1 MGNRRAS
8 QPPEDRLV
16 LPRGHDVDVRTV
28 IVPTRL
34 DSGDHLLLSAS
45 VLASR

>member
-28 IVPTRL
+28 IVPPASIRAIT
-34 DSGDHLLLSAS
+34 LS
-45 VLASR
+45 